1 MANRFWVVG
10 GEYTDSRFE
19 DIIEGTEQMFG
30 PFPSRDDA
38 LQVWRRV
45 ADKTRSLCLARYV
58 VVGEG
63 QAQA

>member
-19 DIIEGTEQMFG
+19 DIVEGTEKMFG

-38 LQVWRRV
+38 LQTWRRV
-45 ADKTRSLCLARYV
+45 ADETRSLCLARFV

-63 QAQA
+63 QAKA

>member
-38 LQVWRRV
+38 LQVWRKV
-45 ADKTRSLCLARYV
+45 ADETRCLCLARYV